1 MEKKHFVLVHG
12 AGHGAWEWY
21 KVTGI
26 LTAEG
31 HRVTTVDLAASGN
44 NPKKLSD
51 VSMFSEY
58 SQLLIEMMDDLN
70 SQDNVILVGHS
81 FGGLSVA
88 LAMDRF
94 PDKILVAVFEAAFMP
109 DCTNLPSFV
118 LDKYNESK
126 PLKFFMD
133 SDFGWGHGTDKP
145 LISISFGSKFL
156 SSNLYQLS
164 PLEDFALNRKL
175 GREASFFQE
184 DLPKTPM
191 FLRERFGSV
200 AKVYIRCDQDKAV
213 TEDFQ
218 RWMIENNP
226 VKEVKV
232 IQGSDHMPMFSKPK
246 ELCNYLLEI
255 AQTYF

>member
-1 MEKKHFVLVHG
+1 MEKRHFVLVHG

-21 KVTGI
+21 KATGI
-26 LTAEG
+26 LTAAG

-44 NPKKLSD
+44 NPKRLSD
-51 VSMFSEY
+51 VSTFSEY
-58 SQLLIEMMDDLN
+58 SQPLIEMMDGLN
-70 SQDNVILVGHS
+70 SQDKVILVGHS
-81 FGGLSVA
+81 FGGMSVA

-94 PDKILVAVFEAAFMP
+94 PDKILLAVFVAAFMP

-118 LDKYNESK
+118 LDKYNEITPSE
-126 PLKFFMD
+126 FFMD
-133 SDFGWGHGTDKP
+133 SEFGWAHGTDKHP
-145 LISISFGSKFL
+145 TSISFGSKFL

-164 PLEDFALNRKL
+164 PLEDFALTRKL
-175 GREASFFQE
+175 GRETSFFQE
-184 DLPKTPM
+184 DLPKIPM
-191 FLRERFGSV
+191 FSRERFGSV
-200 AKVYIRCDQDKAV
+200 ARVYIICDQDKAL

-246 ELCNYLLEI
+246 ELCSYLLEI
-255 AQTYF
+255 AQT